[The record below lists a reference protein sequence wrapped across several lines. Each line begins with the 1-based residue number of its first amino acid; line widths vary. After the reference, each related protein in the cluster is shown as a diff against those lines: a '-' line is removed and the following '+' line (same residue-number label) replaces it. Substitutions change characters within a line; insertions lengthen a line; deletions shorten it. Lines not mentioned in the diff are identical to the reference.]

1 MAQNRINKIN
11 EQLMREISAIL
22 RELKDTRIP
31 LMTSVVHVNA
41 TGDLRYAK
49 VRVSIMGDE
58 QVKQNAMKALR
69 SAAGFVRREVGH
81 RMDIRYTPEL
91 IFELDNSIEHGANI
105 NKLLHEVIDEDGK
118 HEGKQSLISCGQS
131 RRLQSCRTSTQ
142 TRTRWGLVTL

>member
-31 LMTSVVHVNA
+31 LMTSVVRVEA

-49 VRVSIMGDE
+49 VHVSIMGDDA
-58 QVKQNAMKALR
+58 VKQNAMKALR

-91 IFELDNSIEHGANI
+91 IFELDSSIEHGANI
-105 NKLLHEVIDEDGK
+105 NKILHEVMDDDGEHK
-118 HEGKQSLISCGQS
+118 
-131 RRLQSCRTSTQ
+131 STDN
-142 TRTRWGLVTL
+142 

>member
-1 MAQNRINKIN
+1 
-11 EQLMREISAIL
+11 MREISAIL

-31 LMTSVVHVNA
+31 LMTSVVRVEA

-49 VRVSIMGDE
+49 VYVSIMGDE
-58 QVKQNAMKALR
+58 AVKQNAMKALR

-105 NKLLHEVIDEDGK
+105 NKILHEVIDRDGE
-118 HEGKQSLISCGQS
+118 HEGNNH
-131 RRLQSCRTSTQ
+131 
-142 TRTRWGLVTL
+142 